1 MAQTIQLRGGTA
13 AEWFAANPIL
23 AHREMGVVTDTQNYK
38 IGDGVT
44 AWNDLPAFQLSPEL
58 GAITLNAV
66 ADPSLPAAGKLA
78 LYAKNVAG
86 RMMPKWKGP
95 SGLDVVA
102 QPAFFN
108 NGIIIFAPNSTTTL
122 TAFGAPIPTAT
133 GTRSHPPLSDSSLRT
148 SIRRWNV
155 TSAATVAS
163 AAYERT
169 TSTFVMRG
177 SQPGQGGF
185 FFVLRFALPSILAEK
200 AVAMA
205 LHSNT
210 NMAAVTVPSA
220 QLNHITLGADTGNT
234 NLQLMHNDNVGAS
247 TKIDLGADFPKN
259 DINTVYELVL
269 FCPPNGS
276 SIFWRVTRLDTGAT
290 AEGELTNDLPAAGA
304 GLAPQ
309 MLVHN
314 VNVAASVQMDLI
326 RMYLECDY

>member
-58 GAITLNAV
+58 GAITLNAIT
-66 ADPSLPAAGKLA
+66 DPSASATDKLSF
-78 LYAKNVAG
+78 YAKNVAG

-95 SGLDVVA
+95 SGLDTMA
-102 QPAFFN
+102 QPSFAN
-108 NGIIIFAPNSTTTL
+108 NGIIIYAPSTTTSL
-122 TAFGAPIPTAT
+122 TVFGAPAPAAT
-133 GTRSHPPLSDSSLRT
+133 GTRSHPVMNDSSLRT

-155 TSAATVAS
+155 TSAATAAS

-169 TSTFVMRG
+169 TTAFVIRG
-177 SQPGQGGF
+177 SQPGMGGF

-210 NMAAVTVPSA
+210 NMASVTVPST
-220 QLNHITLGADTGNT
+220 QLNHITLGTDTNDT
-234 NLQLMHNDNVGAS
+234 NLQLMHNDNIGVS
-247 TKIDLGADFPKN
+247 TKINLGADFPKN
-259 DINTVYELVL
+259 NVNAVYELVL

-276 SIFWRVTRLDTGAT
+276 SIFWRVMRLDTGAT
-290 AEGELTNDLPAAGA
+290 AEGELTSDLPAAGV

-326 RMYLECDY
+326 RMYLESDY